1 MEDKLNL
8 CVCVGGGFRKE
19 ENKEEFKA
27 TLQPLKKCEVS
38 LSNIWVIQMVTI
50 R

>member
-1 MEDKLNL
+1 MEDKLIFF
-8 CVCVGGGFRKE
+8 VCGFRKE
-19 ENKEEFKA
+19 ENKEAIKA

-38 LSNIWVIQMVTI
+38 LNNIWVIQTVTI